1 MKSRNK
7 EFILLSSYPQSIVSF
22 RGDLIIALQ
31 KYGITVHVVSPI
43 ASKNSSI
50 YKELTRMGVVV
61 HQISLN
67 RKGVNPLLDLVYFL
81 RLVAL
86 FVSVKPKYVMGY
98 TVKPVIYGSM
108 AAIVCRTP
116 YNFSLITGL
125 GASFVK
131 RVGGVRAIIQRI
143 LEYLYRISLS
153 GSNAIFFQNIDDYEL
168 FLKNGIIKS
177 LHKSVIVNGSG
188 VNLDYY
194 YKYPVPDKISFLLIS
209 RLIDE
214 KGVSE
219 FASAAQRIRSIYPDI
234 EFVLAGWHDDSS
246 ISKTKIES
254 WVKDERLIF
263 LGKLEDVRSV
273 IKKCSVFV
281 LPSSYREGVPRII
294 LEAMSMGRA
303 IITTDTP
310 GCRETVIDGKTGYLI
325 RPKSTDELVLAM
337 LKFVKS
343 KDLISKMGENS
354 RRLAEDK
361 FDVHKVNATML
372 RGMGIIK

>member
-153 GSNAIFFQNIDDYEL
+153 GSNAIFFQNIDYLTEL
-168 FLKNGIIKS
+168 ANR
-177 LHKSVIVNGSG
+177 N
-188 VNLDYY
+188 
-194 YKYPVPDKISFLLIS
+194 
-209 RLIDE
+209 
-214 KGVSE
+214 
-219 FASAAQRIRSIYPDI
+219 
-234 EFVLAGWHDDSS
+234 
-246 ISKTKIES
+246 
-254 WVKDERLIF
+254 
-263 LGKLEDVRSV
+263 
-273 IKKCSVFV
+273 
-281 LPSSYREGVPRII
+281 
-294 LEAMSMGRA
+294 
-303 IITTDTP
+303 
-310 GCRETVIDGKTGYLI
+310 
-325 RPKSTDELVLAM
+325 
-337 LKFVKS
+337 
-343 KDLISKMGENS
+343 
-354 RRLAEDK
+354 
-361 FDVHKVNATML
+361 
-372 RGMGIIK
+372 